1 MNCMQ
6 PLLSRSRRGAV
17 IAALLA
23 LPLLAHGAEP
33 SVEPSALVTALALQQ
48 GELPLTLTGFGVI
61 APERAQTQNVSV
73 QRAGRVERLRVAV
86 GAQVERGEPL
96 LDLSVDPAAAQA
108 FAQAR
113 NALQFAQG
121 EAARIEGLLAQQ
133 LATRSQ
139 LAVARQALADA
150 REAVRVQERLGGAA
164 ERITVSAP
172 IGGLLVALPVAQGDR
187 IPAGA
192 NVAQIANTDS
202 LRVALGVEPG
212 DALRIRTGMAVRLA
226 SVFDE
231 SRAVAGQVVLVQR
244 AINPQSQ
251 LVDAVVQFHPPPDS
265 DLLPGLRVRGD
276 IQVSKAE
283 GWLIPRSALIKEVNG
298 LVAFQVVGGKAK
310 RVPVQVLT
318 ERGDQAIVKAP
329 FDAHQRLV
337 TMGAYQLTDGMA
349 VREAKP

>member
-6 PLLSRSRRGAV
+6 LLLTGRRAALV
-17 IAALLA
+17 ALLA
-23 LPLLAHGAEP
+23 LPLLAHSAEP
-33 SVEPSALVTALALQQ
+33 SAEPSALVTTQALKR
-48 GELPLTLTGFGVI
+48 GELPITLTGFGVI
-61 APERAQTQNVSV
+61 APEPAQTQNVSV
-73 QRAGRVERLRVAV
+73 QRAGRVERLRVTV
-86 GAQVERGEPL
+86 GAQVRRGEPL

-108 FAQAR
+108 FAQAH

-121 EAARIEGLLAQQ
+121 EVARIEGLVAQQ

-164 ERITVSAP
+164 ERITVLAP
-172 IGGLLVALPVAQGDR
+172 ISGLLVALPVAQGDR

-192 NVAQIANTDS
+192 NVAQLANTDS

-212 DALRIRTGMAVRLA
+212 DALRVRAGMAVRLA

-231 SRAVAGQVVLVQR
+231 TRAVQGEVMLVQR

-251 LVDAVVQFHPPPDS
+251 LVDAVVRFRPPPDS
-265 DLLPGLRVRGD
+265 GLLPGLRMRGD
-276 IQVSKAE
+276 IQLSKAE
-283 GWLIPRSALIKEVNG
+283 GWLIPRSALVTAGGG
-298 LVAFQVVGGKAK
+298 LAAFQVVAGKAR
-310 RVPVQVLT
+310 RVAVQLLT

-329 FDAHQRLV
+329 FDARQRLV
-337 TMGAYQLTDGMA
+337 TVGAYQLTDGMV
-349 VREAKP
+349 VREARP